1 MRGWGVGARRTVV
14 RDVDGSEDDVR
25 DDRGGPLTMLM
36 ALMGSMPVLT
46 GQSRLQPV
54 HNCAGRSP

>member
-14 RDVDGSEDDVR
+14 RGVDGSEDDVG

-36 ALMGSMPVLT
+36 AVMVDLIAPGQNWLEPVL
-46 GQSRLQPV
+46 
-54 HNCAGRSP
+54 